1 MNINVLTVSQ
11 LNLYIKSAFDAD
23 KNLENVFL
31 SGEISNFTD
40 HYQSGHLYF
49 SLKDN
54 KCVIKAMMFS
64 SFAKRI
70 KFKPQNGMKV
80 ILRGRVSVYEP
91 SGVYQIYVEDMQ
103 PEGLGALNL
112 AFEQLK
118 EKLSKEG
125 LFDEQRKKPLP
136 QYPQR
141 IGVITSDTGAVFWD
155 IQNILKR
162 RFPLAEIVFRPTLV
176 QGQLASGKIIDAI
189 NEFNKDSLCDVLI
202 IARGGG
208 SVEDLWAFND
218 ETLARTIANSKI
230 PIVSAVGHETDF
242 TICDF
247 VADLRAPT
255 PSSAAELVAP
265 DIKNLISYLEYNL
278 SYISSMTLC
287 KISDY
292 KKNIDDLTKRGM
304 LNSPQNILSG
314 KKAVVDALSGNLK
327 LSFKDLLYKNKEKF
341 LFLASKL
348 DTLSPLKLMAAGYS
362 VAVDNENKIVN
373 SVNDVKINDKI
384 KLIVPDG
391 KVLCEVKEVL

>member
-11 LNLYIKSAFDAD
+11 LNLYIKSTFDAD

-49 SLKDN
+49 SLKDD

-91 SGVYQIYVEDMQ
+91 SGIYQIYVEDMQ

-136 QYPQR
+136 QYPQK

-208 SVEDLWAFND
+208 SIEDLWAFND
-218 ETLARTIANSKI
+218 EALARTIANSEI

-255 PSSAAELVAP
+255 PSAAAELVVP

-287 KISDY
+287 KINDY

-304 LNSPQNILSG
+304 FNSPQNILSG
-314 KKAVVDALSGNLK
+314 KKVVVDALSGSLK
-327 LSFKDLLYKNKEKF
+327 LSFKDSFYNNKEKF

-348 DTLSPLKLMAAGYS
+348 DALSPLKLMTAGYS
-362 VAVDNENKIVN
+362 VAVNNENKIVN
-373 SVNDVKINDKI
+373 SVNDVKINDNI
-384 KLIVPDG
+384 SLIVSDG
-391 KVLCEVKEVL
+391 KVLCEVKEIL

>member
-255 PSSAAELVAP
+255 PSAAAELVAP

-278 SYISSMTLC
+278 SYIRSMTLC

-327 LSFKDLLYKNKEKF
+327 LSFKDSLYKNKEKF

-348 DTLSPLKLMAAGYS
+348 DALSPLKLMAAGYS